1 MSTGVV
7 KWFNNAKG
15 YGFIE
20 RDSGGSNSRS
30 SRAQRVCMPTAC
42 TLRQHNNLQLAA
54 SEQAQK
60 KACRVAGF
68 FFSDRDRI
76 TYD

>member
-15 YGFIE
+15 Y
-20 RDSGGSNSRS
+20 GSNSRS